1 MLSARTYRQ
10 IGPIVGELAE
20 SGLAK
25 DTDDMPMPR
34 SGWPTDYD
42 GQMDPKTIGV
52 TCSVWVKTEKPKE
65 KHRDSRRFYR
75 FG

>member
-34 SGWPTDYD
+34 MWLAEALQRPESPQINWG
-42 GQMDPKTIGV
+42 
-52 TCSVWVKTEKPKE
+52 
-65 KHRDSRRFYR
+65 HL
-75 FG
+75 FGLGEN